1 MIGAVQDWAASLDDL
16 APMARASQ
24 IKKAT
29 KNRKHSSHVTRRRSD
44 EAPEWSDCR
53 DDQDA

>member
-16 APMARASQ
+16 APMARTSQ